1 MDDTASLTAT
11 AAANAALSGAT
22 HAGDANMHSP
32 AAVLARRELFWHN
45 VMREILTSLSVLRL
59 KRSDAPYDPQA
70 EERMRQT
77 FDGRLAIITTL
88 GNRIPIAEVH
98 PVFAC
103 SVTGTSSARQLSAD
117 VQCTVFQIRTPS
129 GEVHTL
135 PLHEMR
141 GFHALTP
148 ELMAKLEAQAA
159 AANLAQGGKP
169 KPDEPFGFGAFTSIA
184 RELDDEPVP
193 DPELPITRDVTGPGL
208 PDPDGPDG
216 DKPTQ

>member
-1 MDDTASLTAT
+1 MDEAARLTANAT
-11 AAANAALSGAT
+11 ANAAADSAMGSQDPT
-22 HAGDANMHSP
+22 T
-32 AAVLARRELFWHN
+32 VLGRRDLFWHN
-45 VMREILTSLSVLRL
+45 VMREILTSLSVLRV

-88 GNRIPIAEVH
+88 GARIPIAEVH

-103 SVTGTSSARQLSAD
+103 SINGNTAVRQLSAD

-141 GFHALTP
+141 SFHALTP

-159 AANLAQGGKP
+159 IANNARGEAN

-184 RELDDEPVP
+184 RTIEDEPVP
-193 DPELPITRDVTGPGL
+193 QPDAPITRDLTGPGL
-208 PDPDGPDG
+208 PDD
-216 DKPTQ
+216 